1 MWKICQA
8 FRARYRSFVS
18 DSTRLPRQTT
28 PTKLAVFSFN
38 LGILKT
44 EGKNKSSS
52 SITTV
57 ESKAASE
64 RPFLLLER
72 PMIRETLPPK
82 SRVAPPTG
90 QSRRC
95 AQVACHSS
103 APNLAIAPLTLAIDA
118 FTSANESLTHA
129 NPSFAPV
136 IESITRA
143 SDLPSNQSTSL
154 VTRANA
160 PLTSVNESKP
170 LVCQLPSPQSVT
182 PNHQSTATRKP
193 LKTWYRLKIP
203 ARLFPGE
210 GRAADSET
218 GIASRSRRRRKIDS
232 S

>member
-1 MWKICQA
+1 MTLEVPI
-8 FRARYRSFVS
+8 
-18 DSTRLPRQTT
+18 LEP
-28 PTKLAVFSFN
+28 PTL
-38 LGILKT
+38 
-44 EGKNKSSS
+44 KSSA
-52 SITTV
+52 T
-57 ESKAASE
+57 
-64 RPFLLLER
+64 
-72 PMIRETLPPK
+72 PP
-82 SRVAPPTG
+82 PG
-90 QSRRC
+90 
-95 AQVACHSS
+95 
-103 APNLAIAPLTLAIDA
+103 LALAPLTLAIDA

-218 GIASRSRRRRKIDS
+218 GIASRSRRRRKNDPS
-232 S
+232 

>member
-95 AQVACHSS
+95 AQVAC
-103 APNLAIAPLTLAIDA
+103 AP
-118 FTSANESLTHA
+118 
-129 NPSFAPV
+129 
-136 IESITRA
+136 
-143 SDLPSNQSTSL
+143 
-154 VTRANA
+154 A
-160 PLTSVNESKP
+160 PLTSYSPSHSRLTHSRVPMSHSHMRTHHSHLSLNQSHARAIYHRTNQLASSRAP
-170 LVCQLPSPQSVT
+170 MRHSRASMNQNRSSANCLRHNQLPPITKVPQPV
-182 PNHQSTATRKP
+182 NH
-193 LKTWYRLKIP
+193 
-203 ARLFPGE
+203 
-210 GRAADSET
+210 
-218 GIASRSRRRRKIDS
+218 
-232 S
+232 